1 MDMARSQSDA
11 SQLSPQ
17 DRKELDDFNEARR
30 KQKEAGALKSAA
42 LVGVT
47 IPPDPTQPPPQEQRA
62 PEAGP
67 QLTTPGQI
75 NLSQQEEIAAADQYR
90 KNEME
95 KHMEATRA
103 GRNPH
108 AAGSTIDLVHGTGIG
123 AALVAPQAAA
133 AAAVAGEFTIWR
145 AIRQD
150 EDSGDRKMADAT
162 LVYADDWSALRTALK
177 TEADGDWLAIHYQFQ
192 ANVPNILGFFVEL
205 KSPYQQPEGAVVEKF
220 DVIVKGA
227 KIFRSEID
235 PDPVP
240 EPDPKPEPEPIPEA
254 VPEPVPEAQAPAKT

>member
-17 DRKELDDFNEARR
+17 DRKELDELNEARR
-30 KQKEAGALKSAA
+30 KQKEAGALKAA
-42 LVGVT
+42 SLVGVT
-47 IPPDPTQPPPQEQRA
+47 IPPDPTLPPPPQGQGA

-90 KNEME
+90 KHEME

-108 AAGSTIDLVHGTGIG
+108 AAGSTIDLIHGSV
-123 AALVAPQAAA
+123 AAAAPQA

-145 AIRQD
+145 AIRQ
-150 EDSGDRKMADAT
+150 EGVGDTKMVDAT
-162 LVYADDWSALRTALK
+162 LVYADDWSSLRTALK
-177 TEADGDWLAIHYQFQ
+177 TEADGDWLAIHYQFP

-205 KSPYQQPEGAVVEKF
+205 KSPYQQPGEAAVVEKF

-235 PDPVP
+235 PDP
-240 EPDPKPEPEPIPEA
+240 KPEPEPIPEA
-254 VPEPVPEAQAPAKT
+254 VPEPVPESPAPAKA